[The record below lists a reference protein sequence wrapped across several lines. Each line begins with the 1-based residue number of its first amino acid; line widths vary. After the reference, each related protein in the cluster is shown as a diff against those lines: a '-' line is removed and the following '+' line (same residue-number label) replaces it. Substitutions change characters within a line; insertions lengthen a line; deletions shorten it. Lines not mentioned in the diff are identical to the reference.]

1 MKAIIQITSNYGF
14 DHNWTLHIEMKG
26 ERKSF
31 YLGQDVKFC
40 NRILQ
45 MTPRQVVEAIGT
57 AEITTEKGNKALSK
71 FIVSTLKKRHLIN
84 FNNLQPWDLCAE

>member
-14 DHNWTLHIEMKG
+14 DRNWTLHMEIKG

-40 NRILQ
+40 ERVLG
-45 MTPRQVVEAIGT
+45 MSPRQVVETIGT
-57 AEITTEKGNKALSK
+57 AEITSEVGNRKLAK
-71 FIVSTLKKRHLIN
+71 FIIKTLKPTKDT
-84 FNNLQPWDLCAE
+84 QPWELCAE